1 MDFPADISEY
11 FFILAIVVGAALMG
25 RFRSRPGTEAYYVG
39 TGLGTG
45 IIAISYGL
53 YIGTVWPF
61 VITIVLGII
70 SHLHEKM
77 QARKQIQR
85 LRDLYR

>member
-1 MDFPADISEY
+1 MLRHLVTGYLWNVTRYGPEA
-11 FFILAIVVGAALMG
+11 V
-25 RFRSRPGTEAYYVG
+25 RSPTAVLIG
-39 TGLGTG
+39 
-45 IIAISYGL
+45 YGL

-61 VITIVLGII
+61 VVIIALGVI

>member
-1 MDFPADISEY
+1 MLQHLVTGCFWNVTRHGPEA
-11 FFILAIVVGAALMG
+11 V
-25 RFRSRPGTEAYYVG
+25 RSPTAVLIG
-39 TGLGTG
+39 
-45 IIAISYGL
+45 YGL
-53 YIGTVWPF
+53 YIGTVGPF
-61 VITIVLGII
+61 VVIVALRII